1 MTNFNEFEVLKL
13 IGSLE
18 YLVKTYVTDGEVEK
32 RLLDKL
38 SELTAVISGKRE
50 DPVDYKEEFIA
61 DEIDQRTRDDAD
73 LYGATDST

>member
-18 YLVKTYVTDGEVEK
+18 YLVKTHVTDGEVEK

-38 SELTAVISGKRE
+38 SELTAVISGKPDE
-50 DPVDYKEEFIA
+50 PVDYKEEFIA
-61 DEIDQRTRDDAD
+61 DEIDQRTRDDED
-73 LYGATDST
+73 LYGANSRE